1 MKAKARNYGR
11 GLPTLSKSI
20 AGFVLL
26 GAVLIAFALWTFLTE
41 RAGTFREGALAEA
54 VQVRSKGVEL
64 DFARALHQEWV
75 SGRKIAEDIAKRDPA
90 SIRSSLDLIAGDNSR
105 VSWAGIAGLD
115 GIVRVASGG
124 LLEGQD
130 VSSRPWFQRGL
141 EGPYAG
147 DVHDAVL
154 LAKLLP
160 SEGGEPRR
168 FLDLAT
174 PIKDS
179 SGNINGVLGL
189 HLDSAWAEQH
199 LKESAEALGID
210 VFLVDRGGAVVL
222 ASTELDGDASQV
234 PSMRIAATGSAA
246 ASMERWPDGQGY
258 FTTVQPEVAYKDL
271 PSFGWSLLARID
283 DTAFLQG
290 ESSFSR
296 SVVVFLCLI
305 GLMLIL
311 LTILFIRMFASPIRR
326 LAESASLILRGEPVY
341 PYESRSTAEAATLSA
356 VLARLQ
362 MRETNE

>member
-1 MKAKARNYGR
+1 MKANASNYGR

-41 RAGTFREGALAEA
+41 GATIFREGALAEA

-75 SGRKIAEDIAKRDPA
+75 SARTIAEDIAKRDPA
-90 SIRSSLDLIAGDNSR
+90 SIRSSLDLIAGNSR

-115 GIVRVASGG
+115 GLVRVASGG

-141 EGPYAG
+141 EGPFAG
-147 DVHDAVL
+147 DVHEAVL

-168 FLDLAT
+168 FLDLAM

-179 SGNINGVLGL
+179 SGNIDGVLGL

-199 LKESAEALGID
+199 LKESAEALGIE

-222 ASTELDGDASQV
+222 ASAELDGDASQV
-234 PSMRIAATGSAA
+234 PSMRIAETGSAA
-246 ASMERWPDGQGY
+246 ASLERWPDGQGY

-271 PSFGWSLLARID
+271 PSFGWSLLARIN

-296 SVVVFLCLI
+296 SVVVFLGLI

-311 LTILFIRMFASPIRR
+311 LTILYIRMFASPIRR

-341 PYESRSTAEAATLSA
+341 PYESRTTAEAATLSA